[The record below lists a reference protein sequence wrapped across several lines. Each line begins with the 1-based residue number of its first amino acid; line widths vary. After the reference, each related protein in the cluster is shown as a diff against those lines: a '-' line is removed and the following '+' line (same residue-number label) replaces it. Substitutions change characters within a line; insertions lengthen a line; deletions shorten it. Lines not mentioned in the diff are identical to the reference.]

1 MSGVQRNVCAETKE
15 RSGRRVPAG
24 AVAII
29 NKKSYQ
35 NKCSPPVLKES
46 FLPPLQ
52 RASFEAA
59 AAAAAAASSSSN
71 SALSSSAEE
80 HSRPSSEQR
89 MSDQTTLK
97 MPDLAAD
104 TLIRRLLSLM
114 TKSAPR
120 NFLTKKR
127 RQNFQIARWILSQ
140 HQGMEFNH
148 CSQFALLHFS
158 E

>member
-97 MPDLAAD
+97 MPDLAE
-104 TLIRRLLSLM
+104 
-114 TKSAPR
+114 PR
-120 NFLTKKR
+120 SPTGQEDKRDNEQGSNSSNGEGINDKVR
-127 RQNFQIARWILSQ
+127 RQTQSAS
-140 HQGMEFNH
+140 
-148 CSQFALLHFS
+148 
-158 E
+158 